1 MIAANFVI
9 FTILAL
15 ITVVFYED
23 FLASLDITGNSDI
36 DCGTGYGLAFVIWAS
51 ISTAIDTGIAG
62 IMIWSVRE
70 I

>member
-1 MIAANFVI
+1 M
-9 FTILAL
+9 
-15 ITVVFYED
+15 VVFYED
-23 FLASLDITGNSDI
+23 FLASLDITGSSDI
-36 DCGTGYGLAFVIWAS
+36 DRGTGYGLAFVIWAS